1 MAQAH
6 LSQTT
11 AEDEDAQHLL
21 AWWIFPERL
30 SASASRPPSF
40 HLQLTSSLSQPDMK
54 YWITH
59 FSSELATWG
68 VSKKCMKH
76 QPGSWLLRW
85 TPKDVTG
92 EEAFGEETVPKGAC
106 PQGTGQLSY
115 KHIISPHLKRAMR
128 CALCPDD
135 HQTPFPGQ
143 RRRGTLKPKRVEE
156 TFPPAIKDFH
166 SKRLWWHCT
175 GKPPFSSP
183 LEGFFCTIFAML
195 IFSANVLNSS
205 AWQGSVVLGDPW
217 AYLISCMCKIP
228 FPFWHHNTSCITLN
242 TASYQN
248 LYRGQEEGED
258 NGFALR
264 AHLETQP
271 YTADCLC
278 NVWLFNNVN
287 ILTLE
292 RPSQS
297 SIPPHYIT
305 IRSKRN

>member
-1 MAQAH
+1 MFLTHFGCERRALLGFWCGASVAQAH

-135 HQTPFPGQ
+135 HQTCTIPW
-143 RRRGTLKPKRVEE
+143 PKE
-156 TFPPAIKDFH
+156 
-166 SKRLWWHCT
+166 KRHFKT
-175 GKPPFSSP
+175 KAGGGDFSSSHKGLSQQAP
-183 LEGFFCTIFAML
+183 LMALHRETAFLQPSWGFFLHHFCNADL
-195 IFSANVLNSS
+195 FS
-205 AWQGSVVLGDPW
+205 
-217 AYLISCMCKIP
+217 
-228 FPFWHHNTSCITLN
+228 
-242 TASYQN
+242 
-248 LYRGQEEGED
+248 
-258 NGFALR
+258 
-264 AHLETQP
+264 
-271 YTADCLC
+271 
-278 NVWLFNNVN
+278 
-287 ILTLE
+287 
-292 RPSQS
+292 
-297 SIPPHYIT
+297 
-305 IRSKRN
+305 

>member
-1 MAQAH
+1 MWLGRKH
-6 LSQTT
+6 LGRRQSQRERVPRGQGSSPINTSF
-11 AEDEDAQHLL
+11 LL
-21 AWWIFPERL
+21 IWKGQW
-30 SASASRPPSF
+30 
-40 HLQLTSSLSQPDMK
+40 
-54 YWITH
+54 
-59 FSSELATWG
+59 
-68 VSKKCMKH
+68 
-76 QPGSWLLRW
+76 
-85 TPKDVTG
+85 DVHY
-92 EEAFGEETVPKGAC
+92 V
-106 PQGTGQLSY
+106 LM
-115 KHIISPHLKRAMR
+115 IIRHA
-128 CALCPDD
+128 
-135 HQTPFPGQ
+135 PFPGQ

-248 LYRGQEEGED
+248 LYGGQEEGED